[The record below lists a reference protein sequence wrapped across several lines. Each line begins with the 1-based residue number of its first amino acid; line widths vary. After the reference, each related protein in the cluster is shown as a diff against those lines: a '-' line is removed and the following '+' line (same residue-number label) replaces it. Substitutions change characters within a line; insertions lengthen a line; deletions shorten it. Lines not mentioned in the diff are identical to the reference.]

1 MREELRKN
9 LTGIKTEIMMC
20 KTKMNDL
27 ISAKKETN
35 ETLSALK
42 RKIIIQIADE
52 VDANGKP
59 AHSNQTKRD
68 AEFAERIVKNT
79 EYNNL
84 LADIEK
90 IENQIVELQM
100 AIENLHY
107 DFRIEEIVSRYTE

>member
-1 MREELRKN
+1 MREEMRKN

-20 KTKMNDL
+20 KTKLNQL
-27 ISAKKETN
+27 ISVKKEAN

-42 RKIIIQIADE
+42 RKIIIEIADE

-59 AHSNQTKRD
+59 AHSNQIKRD

-79 EYNNL
+79 EYNNI
-84 LADIEK
+84 LADIEM

-107 DFRIEEIVSRYTE
+107 DFRIEEIISRYSE